1 MRRLS
6 AVAIIVNDTTTPS
19 AGSGAVL
26 LWSEL
31 ARATTFLAAA
41 LVSDN
46 LSRARNRLTRERED
60 AFQLAIHD
68 PLTGV
73 YNRYFIREQ
82 LELLH
87 RVAAGHPTRIRSSPW
102 TWMG

>member
-1 MRRLS
+1 LRRLS

-46 LSRARNRLTRERED
+46 LSRARNRT
-60 AFQLAIHD
+60 
-68 PLTGV
+68 
-73 YNRYFIREQ
+73 
-82 LELLH
+82 
-87 RVAAGHPTRIRSSPW
+87 
-102 TWMG
+102 